1 MAALLVGDRLL
12 VGLRRCAAMSAFIGF
27 TTKKK
32 IAAAVATNVIAAVMN
47 AP

>member
-1 MAALLVGDRLL
+1 MRSSFVCSTSFGFII
-12 VGLRRCAAMSAFIGF
+12 RCTGF

-32 IAAAVATNVIAAVMN
+32 IAAAVITNETRAVMK